1 MKKTKTK
8 PRASGINNRN
18 ESDSADSFLDGY
30 NAGFTAGEHSTWSRA
45 IHAVGVHRYDQG
57 MSVKQFKRLITKVLR
72 GLRDAQTTTTK
83 GRKR

>member
-30 NAGFTAGEHSTWSRA
+30 NAGFTAGEHATWSRA

-57 MSVKQFKRLITKVLR
+57 MTGPQVKRELARVLR
-72 GLRDAQTTTTK
+72 GLRDAKTTK
-83 GRKR
+83 AKGKR